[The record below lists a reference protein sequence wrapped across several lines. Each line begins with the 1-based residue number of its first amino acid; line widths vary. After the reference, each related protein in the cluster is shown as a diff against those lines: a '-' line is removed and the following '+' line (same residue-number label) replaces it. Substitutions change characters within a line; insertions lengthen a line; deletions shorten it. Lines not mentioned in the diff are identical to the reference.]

1 MSIDFSKLPP
11 PNLIEEIEFEQILAE
26 RKASFIARYPVEE
39 QPEVAITVSRE
50 SEPVTKLLEEVAYLE
65 MLLRNKINK
74 RALAMLVAF
83 ATGGDLDHLAAGYG
97 VQRLVVSPADNTVVP
112 PVPAVMELDEAL
124 RQRIPKAFDRLSVAG
139 PEEAYIYH
147 ALSADGR
154 VGDVTAVS
162 PNPAEALITISQLDS
177 GTGEASPELI
187 SIVANALN
195 SERVR
200 PIGDRV
206 TVQSAQVVNYSINAR
221 LYVDKMP
228 ENSTALQT
236 AIDNATAFASA
247 RKRLGR
253 SVHLSVLYSLLQIEG
268 VKRVDLISPSASV
281 VITPQQV
288 ANCTSINVTMGIES
302 P

>member
-39 QPEVAITVSRE
+39 QAEVAITVSRE

-97 VQRLVVSPADNTVVP
+97 VERLVVSPADNSVVP

-154 VGDVTAVS
+154 VGDATAVS

-187 SIVANALN
+187 SIVASALN

-236 AIDNATAFASA
+236 AIDNATAFAGA

-253 SVHLSVLYSLLQIEG
+253 SVYLSVLYSLLQIEG

-281 VITPQQV
+281 LVTPQQV

-302 P
+302 A